1 MSTALS
7 LRYSRA
13 VTAPRP
19 KGARLLIGF
28 SPKLQRRVTLYSRR
42 AFEQW
47 LLLESDPSVIEFCE
61 RPLILKTPAGAKLA
75 DFWVHRGA
83 SEEFLVIDDNITPI
97 DPIEVGGDTLALR
110 VIQPAALAASRQWT
124 QNWEHLL
131 PVINSSVGSV
141 RSELAEDV
149 LRFLNAAKPLMQIE
163 RNFAIGD
170 PSVVRACVF
179 ELLRVGRIAAPSL
192 RTEALTLT
200 TSFMRATQ

>member
-61 RPLILKTPAGAKLA
+61 RPLILKTRAGAKLA
-75 DFWVHRGA
+75 DFWVRRGA

-163 RNFAIGD
+163 CNFAIGD